1 MWNQQVFTG
10 STFVNHPEPFLL
22 NFDMSIQD
30 RCIPQ
35 ILYDESSENHLNYL
49 ETSEIIQKSLCMD
62 IISQEI
68 LEGNHTTTINVYKLN
83 YDAVIFFL
91 VLLTIIIVI
100 IIHSWKGKRIRT
112 LKPPVPVIYY
122 LAKTAYKQEHADL
135 CMTLIE
141 KENYDVNYTNS
152 DVQLSSFLCSCLS
165 GNANLIAF
173 MIKKGAD
180 INSVSCWGD
189 SGLYLAVYG
198 LMSRT
203 SNFKCLDLLLAA
215 GCDINCQNNN
225 GFTALHFASMKGNLL
240 LVQYLLCN
248 GADPT
253 ITTSDM
259 TFPYEMALSEGHVET
274 AKYLRNKTKLIE

>member
-122 LAKTAYKQEHADL
+122 LAK
-135 CMTLIE
+135 
-141 KENYDVNYTNS
+141 
-152 DVQLSSFLCSCLS
+152 CSCLS